1 LERDK
6 RALFNGSL
14 QNLLDGERK
23 VRQAWLELIRLA
35 RSHQE
40 TREETRAERQLCE
53 QRRRM
58 HQHFRSVKEG
68 DVRILALVLDPK
80 YMTPGGKGVTMRTTK
95 DLERKSNLNS

>member
-1 LERDK
+1 
-6 RALFNGSL
+6 
-14 QNLLDGERK
+14 
-23 VRQAWLELIRLA
+23 
-35 RSHQE
+35 
-40 TREETRAERQLCE
+40 
-53 QRRRM
+53 M